1 MSETKT
7 IIIPVSVE
15 VDSDGEHCGP
25 CDLRWRPGTRQ
36 AYCSGHGEEPLEE
49 DERGSLRCEQCLAA
63 EQHPAAAPQPEPTG
77 EGVDVILDLVAR
89 LRTEPARVEQLIGE
103 DLALARRSC
112 TELGWDLE
120 EALLA
125 RRAWGMRPVAE
136 GGYGRPL
143 LTGDGRNNG
152 IDLGQERHDGVIYR
166 WKGVLEGGGAALQ
179 PAPAPAHTY
188 CAVCSPARCS
198 CDDEELDRR

>member
-63 EQHPAAAPQPEPTG
+63 APQPEPC
-77 EGVDVILDLVAR
+77 A
-89 LRTEPARVEQLIGE
+89 Q
-103 DLALARRSC
+103 C
-112 TELGWDLE
+112 
-120 EALLA
+120 
-125 RRAWGMRPVAE
+125 
-136 GGYGRPL
+136 
-143 LTGDGRNNG
+143 
-152 IDLGQERHDGVIYR
+152 
-166 WKGVLEGGGAALQ
+166 GGA
-179 PAPAPAHTY
+179 
-188 CAVCSPARCS
+188 CRC
-198 CDDEELDRR
+198 EEDRR